1 MDDKKDI
8 FKVIEEYPNEQ
19 DVNLF
24 VINDAK
30 ALAEELY
37 GVGKVKNNRKN
48 KTVLKMVFASFASCI
63 VLVLIFLPIYLNSIK
78 EVSRY
83 YSADQLQ
90 SIKVDNIENFVAIN
104 NLNILYFNAE
114 QAMSQNNAYYIQE
127 TNELVFLTQSSVIIS
142 ENGFDLIEL
151 GIVMSN
157 HSFEKFAEYVDLK
170 NEMLSGNI
178 KVFYAEEKNL
188 DEKTIIKAKFN
199 YNNVNY
205 YMNIATTNKTGKLDS
220 YVKMLQS

>member
-8 FKVIEEYPNEQ
+8 FKIIEEYPNKQ
-19 DVNLF
+19 DVNPA

-37 GVGKVKNNRKN
+37 GVGKVKNNRRN
-48 KTVLKMVFASFASCI
+48 KTVLKMFFASFASCI
-63 VLVLIFLPIYLNSIK
+63 VFVLIFFPIYLNSTK

-90 SIKVDNIENFVAIN
+90 SKKVENMENFVAIN
-104 NLNILYFNAE
+104 NLNILYFNAD
-114 QAMSQNNAYYIQE
+114 QATSKDVAYYIQE
-127 TNELVFLTQSSVIIS
+127 TNELVYLTQSTVIIS

-151 GIVMSN
+151 GIVMSS
-157 HSFEKFAEYVDLK
+157 HSFEKFAAYLDLN
-170 NEMLSGNI
+170 NEILSGNI
-178 KVFYAEEKNL
+178 KVFYSEDKNL